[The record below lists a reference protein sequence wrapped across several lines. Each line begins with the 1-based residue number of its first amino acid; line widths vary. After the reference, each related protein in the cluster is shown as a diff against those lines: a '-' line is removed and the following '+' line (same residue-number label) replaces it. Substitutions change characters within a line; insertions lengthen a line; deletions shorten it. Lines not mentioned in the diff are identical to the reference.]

1 MMYLKQTAFL
11 LVSPF
16 SFQDLALWRDR
27 LPLDFTRLHMHR
39 LMIFTAIDLFYAQ
52 GQLSLLLTQISSTRK
67 AISMVSPRHVTFSFK
82 LLLDTISPAAIHSET
97 SQKIIYGASC
107 PAAILKLLF
116 YITATNMHALIEM
129 DVLRIYS
136 SSSGGKA

>member
-1 MMYLKQTAFL
+1 MYGTAVRQSPPAMMYLKQTAFL

-52 GQLSLLLTQISSTRK
+52 GQLSLLLTQISLTRK
-67 AISMVSPRHVTFSFK
+67 AISMVSPRHVTFSFNCYR
-82 LLLDTISPAAIHSET
+82 THFPCCHSLRNE
-97 SQKIIYGASC
+97 SKDNLWGVLPCRHFKAV
-107 PAAILKLLF
+107 IL
-116 YITATNMHALIEM
+116 H
-129 DVLRIYS
+129 YS
-136 SSSGGKA
+136 D